1 MRRRAEKS
9 HGSEKAVRGR
19 EKNRDEM
26 EWKRDVTIG
35 EGNATRGNAEEPHR
49 NAVRRD
55 GTGSQRVA
63 GASNGNATALN
74 GNEARDGDGARYVV
88 GYQYRRPRRTWR
100 EKIREIIKILKDS

>member
-1 MRRRAEKS
+1 
-9 HGSEKAVRGR
+9 
-19 EKNRDEM
+19 M

-55 GTGSQRVA
+55 GTGSQRYA
-63 GASNGNATALN
+63 RASNGNATALN
-74 GNEARDGDGARYVV
+74 GNEAWDGDGARYVV